1 VRSGWRLGCGEGFAE
16 IVQGHFELSMT
27 PLRVHVYS
35 ACRRRLDYNLAV
47 PPLTLP
53 TPSSL
58 ADAVR
63 RVIYQTQG
71 GRPATVFAAATQD
84 GNAPE
89 LVSVCSSFINRGET
103 LQYLENELRTYPT
116 MLTIE
121 DFVCRYGAAW
131 DFNPRTITNAC
142 GRVAYF
148 DQLAG
153 FTRYA

>member
-1 VRSGWRLGCGEGFAE
+1 
-16 IVQGHFELSMT
+16 M
-27 PLRVHVYS
+27 
-35 ACRRRLDYNLAV
+35 
-47 PPLTLP
+47 PPPTLP
-53 TPSSL
+53 TASSL

-71 GRPATVFAAATQD
+71 GRPATVFAEATQD

-121 DFVCRYGAAW
+121 DFVCRYGVAW
-131 DFNPRTITNAC
+131 DFNPRTINNAC

-148 DQLAG
+148 DQFVG